1 MIDMPISLVTDTL
14 FFHYDLIMKEP
25 PIDISITDSFGEKVP
40 DAEISVREI
49 NGHFMTSGQFL
60 LLLRGKVHPF
70 DLVRSLDLFGFKRHK
85 FIGLGIYAQVITF
98 PDSFFVGQFNGLS
111 QVLVI

>member
-14 FFHYDLIMKEP
+14 ILPYDLIMKEP

-49 NGHFMTSGQFL
+49 NGRKSEGLTNQSGVYVFS
-60 LLLRGKVHPF
+60 GN
-70 DLVRSLDLFGFKRHK
+70 HK
-85 FIGLGIYAQVITF
+85 LIDSITLTK
-98 PDSFFVGQFNGLS
+98 DG
-111 QVLVI
+111 